1 MAYSVTNEQGWIVDV
16 VDDDSG
22 DSGFEYG
29 SGDLVAEMLRDTNVV
44 RQLRALSA
52 TAATATD
59 SDNLAAILALMNSWN
74 LNNNSSIH
82 SVRTTPYS
90 GTYQLGRWLN
100 AIFST
105 YNSSSQSGLTQQ
117 GASIPYLMLQRLVDY
132 DTYTRLGPS
141 QKILGMIYDFL
152 PNLTNSASAGVGV
165 SNVWTTANVLDLM
178 QYLDQIEDHGY
189 YNGMSLDTIR
199 TILLA
204 NGADPT
210 IFETAYYDSQRD
222 PTLRVG
228 FGYDAHTFLDGI
240 KSAIVGSV
248 NTGSADIVQAVNAL
262 ALALA
267 TLSGNFDSWVVN
279 QGQSSADVV
288 NYLSAMAFDIATMSA
303 YLDTISRRDYS
314 GQLDS
319 IDSHIV
325 DGNNE
330 LQQIREDQLGY
341 GSGESQR
348 DFLWDLMHNELGF
361 SDNRTTA
368 YNMLT
373 QIVQRISYDQAIA
386 DAAGTYVT
394 NSLMAVA
401 TNGVG
406 DLDKTEE
413 DTLKQ
418 IDDYTKDEV
427 NQPDWEQQKYLGSN
441 PADEL
446 DDVFANG
453 IEAQL
458 DPLLQFGAN
467 VEGDTRIELFRG
479 QFPIFGGV
487 SAVTRSSRGPV
498 TVPLDISYSLRDN
511 DEVSLTILTIGTFM
525 EYLWDIVFLA
535 LSGWMIL
542 QFWDWLASSRGHS
555 SLE

>member
-1 MAYSVTNEQGWIVDV
+1 MRAFLLSASFWGGSWGFAFSVTN
-16 VDDDSG
+16 DDGTEVEVQPWETSVY
-22 DSGFEYG
+22 S
-29 SGDLVAEMLRDTNVV
+29 DTNIL
-44 RQLRALSA
+44 RQVRAL
-52 TAATATD
+52 AATASTNTD
-59 SDNLAAILALMNSWN
+59 SQNIEAILNILNSVYK
-74 LNNNSSIH
+74 LQSGVSTLG
-82 SVRTTPYS
+82 VMTYATPYQDTLGAWLYRLLAEGNVPS
-90 GTYQLGRWLN
+90 RMPITSNSYVYQIRELLKKLPVN
-100 AIFST
+100 V
-105 YNSSSQSGLTQQ
+105 QSNVFTR
-117 GASIPYLMLQRLVDY
+117 ADVDRLV
-132 DTYTRLGPS
+132 
-141 QKILGMIYDFL
+141 
-152 PNLTNSASAGVGV
+152 SASMV
-165 SNVWTTANVLDLM
+165 SNAWSSANVLDLM
-178 QYLDQIEDHGY
+178 QYLDQIEWHGY
-189 YNGMSLDTIR
+189 NNGMSVDTIR

-222 PTLRVG
+222 PTLRIG

-248 NTGSADIVQAVNAL
+248 NTGASDIVQAVNAL

-267 TLSGNFDSWVVN
+267 TMSGNFDSWVVN

-288 NYLSAMAFDIATMSA
+288 NYLSAMAFDVATMSA

-348 DFLWDLMHNELGF
+348 DFFWDLMHNELGF

-368 YNMLT
+368 FNMLT

-394 NSLMAVA
+394 NSLMSVA
-401 TNGVG
+401 TNGVR

-418 IDDYTKDEV
+418 IDDYTKDEE
-427 NQPDWEQQKYLGSN
+427 NQPDWEQQKYTGSN

-467 VEGDTRIELFRG
+467 VEGDTRIELYRG

-542 QFWDWLASSRGHS
+542 RFWDWLASSRGHS

>member
-1 MAYSVTNEQGWIVDV
+1 MRAFLLSASFWGGSWGLAYSVEDNFG
-16 VDDDSG
+16 
-22 DSGFEYG
+22 
-29 SGDLVAEMLRDTNVV
+29 LADTNIVS
-44 RQLRALSA
+44 QLKGLELEDQIRVIQMA
-52 TAATATD
+52 TDLKAANAATLE
-59 SDNLAAILALMNSWN
+59 DNVASILAL
-74 LNNNSSIH
+74 LNRVHDGYNH
-82 SVRTTPYS
+82 FGTLPYYNPY
-90 GTYQLGRWLN
+90 TVLGRAL
-100 AIFST
+100 ALMFTDAS
-105 YNSSSQSGLTQQ
+105 YNSSSAPPTTSSYLYKIFQSING
-117 GASIPYLMLQRLVDY
+117 GSIPSGSSAIVPLLSR
-132 DTYTRLGPS
+132 
-141 QKILGMIYDFL
+141 IEAAI
-152 PNLTNSASAGVGV
+152 TNFNAMASAVGGG

-178 QYLDQIEDHGY
+178 QYLDQIEWHGY
-189 YNGMSLDTIR
+189 NNGMSVDTIR

-248 NTGSADIVQAVNAL
+248 NTGSSDIVQAVNAL
-262 ALALA
+262 ALALD

-288 NYLSAMAFDIATMSA
+288 NYLSGMAFDVTQIAG
-303 YLDTISRRDYS
+303 YLDTISSRDYS

-348 DFLWDLMHNELGF
+348 DFFWDLMHNELGF

-368 YNMLT
+368 FNMMT

-401 TNGVG
+401 TNGVR

-418 IDDYTKDEV
+418 IDDYTKDEE
-427 NQPDWEQQKYLGSN
+427 NQPDWEQQKYTGSN
-441 PADEL
+441 PADQL

-467 VEGDTRIELFRG
+467 VEGDTRIELYRG

-487 SAVTRSSRGPV
+487 SATRSSRGPV

-542 QFWDWLASSRGHS
+542 RFWDWLASSRGHS

>member
-1 MAYSVTNEQGWIVDV
+1 MAYSVEDNFG
-16 VDDDSG
+16 
-22 DSGFEYG
+22 
-29 SGDLVAEMLRDTNVV
+29 LADTNIVS
-44 RQLRALSA
+44 QLKGLELEDQIRVIQMA
-52 TAATATD
+52 TDLKAANAATLE
-59 SDNLAAILALMNSWN
+59 DNVASILAL
-74 LNNNSSIH
+74 LNRVHDGYNH
-82 SVRTTPYS
+82 FGTLPYYNPY
-90 GTYQLGRWLN
+90 TVLGRAL
-100 AIFST
+100 ALMFTDAS
-105 YNSSSQSGLTQQ
+105 YNSSSAPPTTSSYLYKIFQSING
-117 GASIPYLMLQRLVDY
+117 GSIPSGSSAIVPLLSR
-132 DTYTRLGPS
+132 
-141 QKILGMIYDFL
+141 IEAAI
-152 PNLTNSASAGVGV
+152 TNSNSSASGGV
-165 SNVWTTANVLDLM
+165 SNVWTSANVSDLL
-178 QYLDQIEDHGY
+178 QYLSQIENRGY
-189 YNGMSLDTIR
+189 YNGMSLDTIMN
-199 TILLA
+199 ILYGH
-204 NGADPT
+204 GADPT
-210 IFETAYYDSQRD
+210 IFETAYYDTQAD

-228 FGYDAHTFLDGI
+228 FGYDARLLLDGI

-248 NTGSADIVQAVNAL
+248 NTGSSDIVQAVNAL
-262 ALALA
+262 SLALA
-267 TLSGNFDSWVVN
+267 TLSGNLDSWIVN
-279 QGQSSADVV
+279 QGSADVV
-288 NYLSAMAFDIATMSA
+288 NYLSGMALDIATMSA

-319 IDSHIV
+319 IDTHIV

-348 DFLWDLMHNELGF
+348 DFFWDLMHNELGF

-368 YNMLT
+368 FNMLT

-401 TNGVG
+401 TNGVR

-418 IDDYTKDEV
+418 IDDYTKDEE
-427 NQPDWEQQKYLGSN
+427 NQPDWEQQKYTGSN
-441 PADEL
+441 PADQL

-467 VEGDTRIELFRG
+467 VEGDTRIELYRG

-487 SAVTRSSRGPV
+487 AAATRSSRGPV

>member
-1 MAYSVTNEQGWIVDV
+1 MRAFLLSASFWGGSWALAYSVEDNFG
-16 VDDDSG
+16 
-22 DSGFEYG
+22 
-29 SGDLVAEMLRDTNVV
+29 LADTNIVS
-44 RQLRALSA
+44 QLKGLELEDQIRVIQMA
-52 TAATATD
+52 TDLKAANAATLE
-59 SDNLAAILALMNSWN
+59 DNVASILAL
-74 LNNNSSIH
+74 LNRVHDGYNH
-82 SVRTTPYS
+82 FGTLPYYNPY
-90 GTYQLGRWLN
+90 TVLGRAL
-100 AIFST
+100 ALMFTDAS
-105 YNSSSQSGLTQQ
+105 YNSSSAPPTTSSYLYKIFQSING
-117 GASIPYLMLQRLVDY
+117 GSIPSGSSAIVPLLSR
-132 DTYTRLGPS
+132 
-141 QKILGMIYDFL
+141 IEAAI
-152 PNLTNSASAGVGV
+152 TNSNSSASGGV
-165 SNVWTTANVLDLM
+165 SNVWTSANVSDLL
-178 QYLDQIEDHGY
+178 QYLYQIENRGY
-189 YNGMSLDTIR
+189 YNGMSLDTIMN
-199 TILLA
+199 ILYGH
-204 NGADPT
+204 GADPT
-210 IFETAYYDSQRD
+210 IFETAYYDTQAD

-228 FGYDAHTFLDGI
+228 FGYDARLFLDGI

-248 NTGSADIVQAVNAL
+248 NTGSSDIVQAVNAL
-262 ALALA
+262 SLALA
-267 TLSGNFDSWVVN
+267 TLSGNLDSWIVN

-288 NYLSAMAFDIATMSA
+288 NYLSGMAFDIATMSA

-319 IDSHIV
+319 IDTHIV

-401 TNGVG
+401 TNGVR

-418 IDDYTKDEV
+418 IDDYTKDEE
-427 NQPDWEQQKYLGSN
+427 NQPDWEQQKYTGSN

-446 DDVFANG
+446 DDVFENG

-467 VEGDTRIELFRG
+467 VEGDTRIELYRG
-479 QFPIFGGV
+479 QFPIFGGASV
-487 SAVTRSSRGPV
+487 GSRSSRAPL

-542 QFWDWLASSRGHS
+542 RFWDWLASSRGHS